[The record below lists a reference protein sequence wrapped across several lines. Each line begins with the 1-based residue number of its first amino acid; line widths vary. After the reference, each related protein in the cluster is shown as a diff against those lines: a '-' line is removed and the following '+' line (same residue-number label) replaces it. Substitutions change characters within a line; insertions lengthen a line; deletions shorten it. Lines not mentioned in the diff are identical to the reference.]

1 MRNLPRV
8 TQQSL
13 DSNTQLGEV
22 MSRIPA
28 CLLSH
33 LWLPNQ
39 APGKASPA
47 LTSRRANI
55 ANRKW
60 ELPTQQL
67 PPLCL
72 SKATL
77 SGEANERKGRAL
89 AQNDLRERRQLQIQA
104 SYHLIPTPSVP
115 APTLSGPGMPPLG
128 LPVYMAGPWLP

>member
-47 LTSRRANI
+47 FTSRRANI

-60 ELPTQQL
+60 ELPSTAIASSVL
-67 PPLCL
+67 V
-72 SKATL
+72 
-77 SGEANERKGRAL
+77 KGHFV
-89 AQNDLRERRQLQIQA
+89 RRGQ
-104 SYHLIPTPSVP
+104 
-115 APTLSGPGMPPLG
+115 
-128 LPVYMAGPWLP
+128 